1 MSFIKELRRRNVIRV
16 AIAYAVASWL
26 LIEVSATTFPLLN
39 LPEWTAT
46 FVTVMLMIGFPVA
59 LILAWAYELTPEGLK
74 KEREVD
80 RSQSITHVTG
90 RNLDFIIIGIMAVA
104 IAYFLLD
111 KFVWVAEEPP
121 TAAAVTEER
130 RSIAVLPF
138 ANRSDNPQDV
148 FFVDGIHDD
157 VLTQISRIGALKV
170 ISRTSVM
177 EYRDTTKNLKA
188 IGDELGVATILE
200 GGVQRAG
207 DQIRINVQLIDTGT
221 DEHLWADTY
230 DELRARLSP
239 TEQEQLA
246 NVPTENLAAL
256 ESYFLGKHGMEE
268 GNSRALAEAV
278 DHFQQAIERDPNF
291 TLAYVGLADSY
302 ILQIQYLGRPRSE
315 MLPKAEAA
323 IDKALE
329 LDDQL
334 GEVHTT
340 LGRIQAWN
348 ADYAAAEAAFKRAL
362 ELNPNH
368 ASAYRWYAQ
377 FLRRDG
383 RLEEAL
389 PYARRALELDP
400 RSVAI
405 TLLFGSILRDLGLHD
420 EALVQYEKTIALNPT
435 YAPAHRNMARLHRV
449 WGKFDEAAVWY
460 RKAIA
465 LDSDHPSALANLGS
479 LYLELGDE
487 QQAERWLSR
496 SIELAPERV
505 GTIAN
510 MARFSWHRGHEAE
523 ALDYARKVPV
533 IDPGSNYASW
543 MFFLQTKRE
552 LQTGHYAEARAR
564 IEKSNPELLV
574 EDEPIID
581 EENLEAAISL
591 AYVLTQTG
599 ELERAEL
606 LLTRALAFFQTIPK
620 WSGWRYR
627 TSDVR
632 IYALQGQ
639 TAEALAALR
648 VAIDAGW
655 RQYWRYELEDDPM
668 LDSIRDEPEFQAM
681 VAEIRA
687 DMAAQ
692 LARLREWEA
701 NGELAPI
708 PESLE

>member
-1 MSFIKELRRRNVIRV
+1 
-16 AIAYAVASWL
+16 
-26 LIEVSATTFPLLN
+26 
-39 LPEWTAT
+39 
-46 FVTVMLMIGFPVA
+46 
-59 LILAWAYELTPEGLK
+59 
-74 KEREVD
+74 
-80 RSQSITHVTG
+80 
-90 RNLDFIIIGIMAVA
+90 
-104 IAYFLLD
+104 
-111 KFVWVAEEPP
+111 
-121 TAAAVTEER
+121 
-130 RSIAVLPF
+130 VLPF

-157 VLTQISRIGALKV
+157 LLTHISKIGAIKT
-170 ISRTSVM
+170 ISRTSVLQ
-177 EYRDTTKNLKA
+177 YRDSVKTIPDIA
-188 IGDELGVATILE
+188 QELGVATILE

-207 DQIRINVQLIDTGT
+207 DQIRINVQLIDALT
-221 DEHLWADTY
+221 DEHLWAEIYNRKLTASNVFAIQSEIADAIAN
-230 DELRARLSP
+230 ELRARLTP
-239 TEQEQLA
+239 AEQQRLET
-246 NVPTENLAAL
+246 VPTENLAAL
-256 ESYFLGKHGMEE
+256 EAYFLGKRGMEE
-268 GNSRALAEAV
+268 GNSRALVEAV
-278 DHFQQAIERDPNF
+278 DHFQQAIQLDPDF
-291 TLAYVGLADSY
+291 TLAYVGLADSH

-315 MLPKAEAA
+315 MLPKAAA
-323 IDKALE
+323 VIDKALE
-329 LDDQL
+329 LDDQS
-334 GEVHTT
+334 GEAYTT
-340 LGRIQAWN
+340 LGRIQEWN
-348 ADYAAAEAAFKRAL
+348 RDSAAAEFSFRRAL

-377 FLRRDG
+377 FLRRNG

-389 PYARRALELDP
+389 PHSRRALELDP

-405 TLLFGSILRDLGLHD
+405 TMFFGSMLRDLGLHD
-420 EALVQYEKTIALNPT
+420 EALVQYEKTIALDPT
-435 YAPAHRNMARLHRV
+435 YAPAHRNMARLHRAR
-449 WGKFDEAAVWY
+449 GKFDEAAALY

-487 QQAERWLSR
+487 QQAEHWLSR

-510 MARFSWHRGHEAE
+510 MARFSWRRGHEAE
-523 ALDYARKVPV
+523 ALDYARKVPM

-552 LQTGHYAEARAR
+552 LQTGHFAEARTR

-574 EDEPIID
+574 EDEPMID
-581 EENLEAAISL
+581 QENLEAAISL

-599 ELERAEL
+599 ESERAEM

-655 RQYWRYELEDDPM
+655 RQYWRFELEDDPM